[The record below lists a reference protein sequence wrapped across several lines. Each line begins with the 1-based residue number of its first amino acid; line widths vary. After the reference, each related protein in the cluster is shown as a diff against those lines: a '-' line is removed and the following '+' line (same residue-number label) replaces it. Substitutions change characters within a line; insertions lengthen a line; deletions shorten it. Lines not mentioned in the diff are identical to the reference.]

1 MLSKIAAAYMGKVIT
16 VVLDNAS
23 YQHCDLVINTAKTL
37 GIELLF
43 LPTYSPNLNL
53 IERLWKFLKA
63 KCLRNEFYNTS
74 KEFETAI
81 IECLDKI
88 ETEYADEVKRLMSM
102 KFHLYDT
109 HDELPTYFGKNK
121 KGKVTA

>member
-1 MLSKIAAAYMGKVIT
+1 MLSQIALTYAGKLVTVI
-16 VVLDNAS
+16 LDNAS
-23 YQHCDLVINTAKTL
+23 YQHCELVINTAKSL

-63 KCLRNEFYNTS
+63 KCLTNEFYNTS
-74 KEFETAI
+74 REFEAAI
-81 IECLDKI
+81 TTCLDKI
-88 ETEYADEVKRLMSM
+88 ESEHAEDVKRLMSM

-109 HDELPTYFGKNK
+109 FDEHPTYFGKNK
-121 KGKVTA
+121 KVNNVA